1 MRTAA
6 AREAADPLRQPFV
19 TGAIMT
25 PAGPVP
31 RVTGTWSRSDRWG
44 AIAVRCGL
52 HRMDYRVLPGLYALG
67 QPSADSPVL
76 VSANYKLSFDR
87 LRRAAAALDAWILVL
102 DTDGINVWC
111 AAGKGTFGTDELV
124 HRIAET
130 GLSMVVDHRCL
141 ILPQLAAPGV
151 AGFLVGRR
159 TGFDVI
165 WGPVMA
171 ENLPAFIAAGCIATP
186 EMRRRRFPLR
196 ERTALIPV
204 ELVGAAKWF
213 LPAVA
218 LVLLLGGLAG
228 PGGFVAGVIEH
239 GLTGALAM
247 VGAAVA
253 GVVATTLLLPYLPF
267 RAFAAKGAVV
277 GLPMTAVLLLLRGGG
292 DISALVRLESLAWL
306 LMATALAAFLAMN
319 FTGSSTYTSLS
330 GVRREMRWALPI
342 EIVTAVMGVAL
353 WASSLWMT

>member
-1 MRTAA
+1 
-6 AREAADPLRQPFV
+6 
-19 TGAIMT
+19 MT
-25 PAGPVP
+25 PVGPVP
-31 RVTGTWSRSDRWG
+31 RVSTAWSGADRLG
-44 AIAVRCGL
+44 AVKARCDIG
-52 HRMDYRVLPGLYALG
+52 RMDYRVLPGLYALG
-67 QPSADSPVL
+67 DPGAASPVL

-87 LRRAAAALDAWILVL
+87 LRRAAAGLDAWILVL

-111 AAGKGTFGTDELV
+111 AAGKGTFGTQELV
-124 HRIAET
+124 ARIAAT
-130 GLSMVVDHRCL
+130 GVTALVDRRRL
-141 ILPQLAAPGV
+141 ILPQLGAPGV
-151 AGFLVGRR
+151 AGYEVTRR
-159 TGFDVI
+159 TGFEVI

-171 ENLPAFIAAGCIATP
+171 EDLPAFLAAGSVATP

-196 ERTALIPV
+196 ERAALIPV

-228 PGGFVAGVIEH
+228 RDGFVAGILEH

-253 GVVATTLLLPYLPF
+253 GVVATTLLLPHLPF
-267 RAFAAKGAVV
+267 RAFAAKGAAV
-277 GLPMTAVLLLLRGGG
+277 GLPMTAVLLLWRDAG
-292 DISALVRLESLAWL
+292 DPSAFFGLETLAWL

-330 GVRREMRWALPI
+330 GVRREMRWAVPA
-342 EIVTAVMGVAL
+342 EIAAGVLGLGL
-353 WASSLWMT
+353 WVSSLWLV